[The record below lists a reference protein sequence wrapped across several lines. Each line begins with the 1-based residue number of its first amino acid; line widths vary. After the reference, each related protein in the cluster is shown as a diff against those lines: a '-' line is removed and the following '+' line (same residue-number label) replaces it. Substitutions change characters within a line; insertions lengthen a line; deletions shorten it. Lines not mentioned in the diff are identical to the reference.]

1 MKPQNTDGA
10 QPRTSPRWTVRSVL
24 QWTSDFFHERGIPS
38 SRLNAEVLLA
48 HVLEKDRLGL
58 YLQYEAEVP
67 REALA
72 RLRTLVKRRAGRE
85 PLQYITGVQEFWS
98 LSFEVNTSTLIP
110 RPETEHLIE
119 IALRYIVTSWTSK
132 GSEHAR
138 ILDVGTGCGTIAI
151 ALAKE
156 LPSAWILAT
165 DLSGAALAVARRN
178 ALRLV
183 PSRTVRFV
191 RADLF
196 EALHAQRGWFHMIV
210 SNPPYV
216 ARPEL
221 ERLEPEVRDHEP
233 RMALDGGPDGL
244 DVLRRIVRGAP
255 GVLCG
260 GGHLVVEI
268 GDGQAAALGAEIEKT
283 GRYSSWEIHP
293 DFSARERVLVA
304 RKADGPGA

>member
-1 MKPQNTDGA
+1 MKPENMNTTDA
-10 QPRTSPRWTVRSVL
+10 RTPARWTVRSVL
-24 QWTSDFFHERGIPS
+24 QWTSGFFHERGIPS

-58 YLQYEAEVP
+58 YLQYDAEVP

-85 PLQYITGVQEFWS
+85 PLQYIAGVQEFWS
-98 LSFEVNTSTLIP
+98 LSFEVNASTLIP

-119 IALRYIVTSWTSK
+119 IVLRYIVIFCASK
-132 GSEHAR
+132 GTEHVR
-138 ILDVGTGCGTIAI
+138 ILDVGTGCGNIAI

-165 DLSGAALAVARRN
+165 DLSGAALTVARRN

-196 EALHAQRGWFHMIV
+196 EALHARRGWFHVIV

-244 DVLRRIVRGAP
+244 DVLRRIIRGAP
-255 GVLCG
+255 GFLCG
-260 GGHLVVEI
+260 GGYLIVEI
-268 GDGQAAALGAEIEKT
+268 GAGQAAALSAEIEKT
-283 GRYSSWEIHP
+283 GRYSSWEVHP